1 VDIDDAAADLLA
13 QPLDQFT
20 AARNARVKELKAAGK
35 TDLAAQVA
43 GLKKPSVALW
53 AVNRVAKDEAATIR
67 QLRRSAEALA
77 RAQTGGRTDART
89 LRAASD
95 EFQERL
101 DAVAKSATTVL
112 ERNRHAAA
120 EETLRR
126 IREIVRLA
134 ALQGGETW
142 QRLEKGALLNEP
154 TPGEDVL
161 SMFQASTV
169 TAEPARKPS
178 KAEAQAEER
187 RTKEAAQRQAEEDA
201 QRAEQLEA
209 TARRLRA
216 EVREAV
222 AAADR
227 AEQRA
232 KAAEEDASRA
242 RAQARKSAKAAGK

>member
-1 VDIDDAAADLLA
+1 VDIDDVAADLLA

-43 GLKKPSVALW
+43 SLKKPSVALW

-142 QRLEKGALLNEP
+142 ERMEKGALVNEP

-169 TAEPARKPS
+169 TPAPAGKPS

-187 RTKEAAQRQAEEDA
+187 RTKEAAKRQAEEDA

-222 AAADR
+222 AAAER

-232 KAAEEDASRA
+232 KAAEDDAARA
-242 RAQARKSAKAAGK
+242 RAQARKSAKAVGK